1 MTFSRKSSFD
11 LSNRRT
17 LFVSADRATAY
28 QTRAGRIEHAYVFSA
43 DEFGRQQFVRYLEE
57 TAKTPLYILVDVVE
71 EEYRQDV
78 IPHVRGSDRRSVIE
92 RKQARLFR
100 GTKYAHAIIQ
110 GRESDGR
117 KDDKVLLTAITR
129 PEIIS
134 PWVDAAN
141 EHKVPVAG
149 VYSLPILSQHL
160 LKKIGANAQNV
171 LLISMQS
178 GSGLRQTFF
187 RDKQL
192 KISRL
197 AQMPK
202 AGSVPYASHL
212 MGELE
217 KLRRY
222 LNSLALISR
231 DGPLEI
237 YILTNGELLN
247 DLESHCQD
255 SEDEKFY
262 LVDIEDLNKRFGIP
276 DTFNSIYAEPIFSQ
290 LLLDAAPKNHYAI
303 DSETKYFSLHR
314 LRGALYAAS
323 ALLLLGGV
331 AWSGFNFLQAVSLK
345 QQALDAAE
353 KADFYQ
359 ARYEAARQ
367 GLPRTPVEPDDIKT
381 AVEVVE
387 RLKHYKSSP
396 LRVMTSLSTALNE
409 YPQTQL
415 DRIQWLSS
423 IDPNAEVAEISRTG
437 TAQEAQTIQAV
448 PRYSHYDIAVI
459 DGYLSDFDGN
469 YRAAIDVVD
478 GFAEKLK
485 AAPHVHAIQ
494 IIRYPLN
501 VESGASLAG
510 LATDVDSKLEAR
522 FSLKIVVGIVDDKK
536 ET

>member
-1 MTFSRKSSFD
+1 MIFSRKSSFD

-28 QTRAGRIEHAYVFSA
+28 QTRGGRIEQAYVFSA

-57 TAKTPLYILVDVVE
+57 TGKTPLYILVDVVE

-100 GTKYAHAIIQ
+100 GTKYCHAIVQ
-110 GRESDGR
+110 GRETDGR

-129 PEIIS
+129 PEIVS

-149 VYSLPILSQHL
+149 VYSLPILSEYL
-160 LKKIGANAQNV
+160 LKKIGANGKNV

-187 RDKQL
+187 RDRQF

-202 AGSVPYASHL
+202 AGSLSYTTHL

-237 YILTNGELLN
+237 YILSNGDQLS
-247 DLESHCQD
+247 DLESHCKD

-262 LVDIEDLNKRFGIP
+262 LVDIDELNKRFGIP
-276 DTFNSIYAEPIFSQ
+276 ETFNSIYAEPAFSQ
-290 LLLDAAPKNHYAI
+290 LLLDTAPKNHYAI

-323 ALLLLGGV
+323 ALILLAGI

-359 ARYEAARQ
+359 ARYEAARE
-367 GLPRTPVEPDDIKT
+367 GLPPTPVEPEDIKT
-381 AVEVVE
+381 AVEVVDQL
-387 RLKHYKSSP
+387 RQYKSSP
-396 LRVMTSLSTALNE
+396 LRMMTALSVALKE
-409 YPQTQL
+409 YPQTEV
-415 DRIQWLSS
+415 DRIRWTSS
-423 IDPNAEVAEISRTG
+423 IDPNGEFDKD
-437 TAQEAQTIQAV
+437 
-448 PRYSHYDIAVI
+448 PRNTMQVEGDLIEKSAAYSHYDIALV
-459 DGYLSDFDGN
+459 DGHLASFDGN
-469 YRAAIDVVD
+469 YREAIELVD
-478 GFAEKLK
+478 QFAQKLK
-485 AAPHVHAIQ
+485 NQENVHAIEVVN
-494 IIRYPLN
+494 YPLN

-510 LATDVDSKLEAR
+510 LATDAQAKLEAR
-522 FSLKIVVGIVDDKK
+522 FSLKIVIGIPDGKK